1 MIPVWERM
9 MTISASLIVVMS
21 YSLIIFTGINI
32 TDRKINKLWLI
43 IIGTFTL
50 ICVWIEFALGWSEMI
65 SMIRI
70 ISTLI
75 LFISLF
81 YSLIIEIISTKDICV
96 EMILAVMSGFLFL
109 GILGGVVF
117 ELNDTL
123 YPNSFNLSADTGN
136 YSYYYF
142 SFINLTSIG
151 FGDIYPQTAA
161 TQSITLILGIIGQF
175 YMAFGVTVFIG
186 KFLNQQQI
194 SKNS

>member
-1 MIPVWERM
+1 MKELLRTNRYLLLLVAISNLLMIPVWERK

-109 GILGGVVF
+109 GCL
-117 ELNDTL
+117 L
-123 YPNSFNLSADTGN
+123 Y
-136 YSYYYF
+136 
-142 SFINLTSIG
+142 TSPSPR
-151 FGDIYPQTAA
+151 D
-161 TQSITLILGIIGQF
+161 S
-175 YMAFGVTVFIG
+175 
-186 KFLNQQQI
+186 
-194 SKNS
+194 